1 MNYTLGLSDVASGYF
16 IENAASSTF
25 KNDNHGKV
33 EVERVSNWKDS
44 MSGYQLWQKHK
55 ERVLNNDS
63 IDH

>member
-1 MNYTLGLSDVASGYF
+1 MHATLV
-16 IENAASSTF
+16 F
-25 KNDNHGKV
+25 KNDNDVDHGKV

>member
-1 MNYTLGLSDVASGYF
+1 MEKLKLKESQ
-16 IENAASSTF
+16 IE
-25 KNDNHGKV
+25 K
-33 EVERVSNWKDS
+33 KDS